1 MDSIKGTEVLIA
13 YDLIQS
19 YPELINQGIK
29 ASDLFA
35 TISYILDSK
44 DIESKEG
51 FEQYIYITDEI
62 NKLLYIYYSE
72 IARTKSNLFKIGGLL
87 LLLNKDETFY
97 QSNDFKEFRNKRR
110 NGLIKMFPLIS
121 TTLEGLQYPMD
132 SSQ

>member
-1 MDSIKGTEVLIA
+1 MESIKGTEVLIA
-13 YDLIQS
+13 YDLMQS

-35 TISYILDSK
+35 IISYILDDK
-44 DIESKEG
+44 DIKNKEA
-51 FEQYIYITDEI
+51 FEQYIHITDEI
-62 NKLLYIYYSE
+62 NKLLYMYYSE
-72 IARTKSNLFKIGGLL
+72 VARTKSNLFKVGGLL

-97 QSNDFKEFRNKRR
+97 QSNEFKEFRNKRKS
-110 NGLIKMFPLIS
+110 GLVKMFPLIL